1 MSGLFVNKVL
11 GALLA
16 SGLGFIMINKF
27 SNVVMHPDVPEP
39 EKFAYSLAVETQTAH
54 VEVVEIAFPSP
65 TWMDGRDA
73 VKGAKVF
80 KKCKSCHTAVVGGK
94 DGTGPALWNIL
105 GRPMA
110 ATEGFSY
117 SAGMSAKGGSW
128 GYEELDEFL
137 TKPKDY
143 ITKTKMSFNGLKK
156 EADRAALIE
165 FLRLAADAPQT
176 QLVAA
181 VEAPAV
187 PEALTDVVEGL
198 AQDMAQDVTDTAD
211 TVVEMAGDVVEEIVE
226 EVTEEVAPAEGGH

>member
-1 MSGLFVNKVL
+1 MSGLFANKVI

-39 EKFAYSLAVETQTAH
+39 EKFAYSLAVETETAH

-65 TWMDGRDA
+65 TWLDGRDA
-73 VKGAKVF
+73 EKGAKVF
-80 KKCKSCHTAVVGGK
+80 KKCKSCHTAAAGGK

-117 SAGMSAKGGSW
+117 SSGMTAMGGTW
-128 GYEELDEFL
+128 GYEELDAFL

-143 ITKTKMSFNGLKK
+143 VTKTKMSFNGLKK
-156 EADRAALIE
+156 ETDRAALIE
-165 FLRLAADAPQT
+165 YLRLAADAPQE
-176 QLVAA
+176 QLVAV
-181 VEAPAV
+181 VEV
-187 PEALTDVVEGL
+187 PEIIE
-198 AQDMAQDVTDTAD
+198 DMAQDATD
-211 TVVEMAGDVVEEIVE
+211 TVVEMAGDVVEEIIE
-226 EVTEEVAPAEGGH
+226 EVTEEAAPAEGGH